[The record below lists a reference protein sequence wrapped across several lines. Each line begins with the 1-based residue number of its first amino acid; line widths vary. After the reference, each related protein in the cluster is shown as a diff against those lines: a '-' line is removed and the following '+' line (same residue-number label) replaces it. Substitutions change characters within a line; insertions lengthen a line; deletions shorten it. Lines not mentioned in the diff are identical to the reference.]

1 MAGPPRADIRRGV
14 RTEPRGASAQSATP
28 GSTGS
33 GKAPRWGGGDKC
45 PRCHK
50 TVYFAEAREGPN
62 NVKYHRACFACQICS
77 KTLDSHFNERK
88 GEVFC
93 RTCYSKEFGPKGFG
107 FSASMSPD

>member
-1 MAGPPRADIRRGV
+1 
-14 RTEPRGASAQSATP
+14 
-28 GSTGS
+28 
-33 GKAPRWGGGDKC
+33 
-45 PRCHK
+45 
-50 TVYFAEAREGPN
+50 VYFAEAREGPN